1 MQPADKP
8 KGKPAD
14 NSAGK
19 PTGKPTDKVII
30 KNLLLRGIIGV
41 NDWERKEKQDI
52 IINITLYTDTRAVAR
67 NDSLE
72 GGINYRSVCKRVG
85 KLVESTS
92 FYLVETLAEEIA
104 KLCLR
109 EFPADAITVS
119 VEKPNAVRFSVSV
132 GVEITRSKSEYDE
145 Q

>member
-1 MQPADKP
+1 MQSADKP
-8 KGKPAD
+8 TGKPAN

-30 KNLLLRGIIGV
+30 KNLMLRGIIGV

-67 NDSLE
+67 TDSLE
-72 GGINYRSVCKRVG
+72 GGINYRSVCKSVG

>member
-1 MQPADKP
+1 MQ
-8 KGKPAD
+8 
-14 NSAGK
+14 
-19 PTGKPTDKVII
+19 PTDKVII
-30 KNLLLRGIIGV
+30 KNILLRGIIGV
-41 NDWERKEKQDI
+41 NDWERKERQDI

-67 NDSLE
+67 TDSLE

-132 GVEITRSKSEYDE
+132 GVEITRSKSEYDG